1 MPIPIEQVVI
11 YSGSGGIIMAVAMK
25 ILPLLFKRINGNGNG
40 RSRNN
45 GSDLPGTAQ
54 VCIDRGEKLAAY
66 DVILEHLG
74 EGMDENKAAH
84 KEIIKKLDAL
94 K

>member
-1 MPIPIEQVVI
+1 MPVPIEQVVI
-11 YSGSGGIIMAVAMK
+11 YSGSGGIIMAAAIK
-25 ILPLLFKRINGNGNG
+25 ILPLLFKRINGNG

-45 GSDLPGTAQ
+45 GSDKPGTAQ
-54 VCIDRGEKLAAY
+54 ICRDRGEKMAGY
-66 DVILEHLG
+66 DVILEHIG